1 MPVAEILA
9 IGTELLLGEIVDTNS
24 QYLARQLRDAG
35 IDLYW
40 LGAVGDNE
48 ARIAEAVQH
57 GLSRSDI
64 VLCTGGLGPTVDDV
78 SREGIARALGL
89 ELEFREELWAQIQE
103 RFARF
108 KRTPSENNKR
118 QAYVPKGARVLE
130 NAVGSAPAFL
140 VEAQGKV
147 VLSLPGVPS
156 EMKHIFENGILPYF
170 KERFGLT
177 GIIRARVLHVA
188 GVPESQIDEHIADLE
203 KLSNPTVGL
212 AAHAG
217 SVDVRLTAK
226 AGSET
231 EAAAMLDKLEAEV
244 RQRLGD
250 WVHGVDDEDLAR
262 AILRKVGGRKKTLAV
277 IEKGLHGALVKALTG
292 EGNAFVGGEVL
303 EASLRTKPL
312 KEVAEEYA
320 KNVKADLVLAIE
332 LRSKDNAHEL
342 EIAILG
348 LKAMHHIAFTYGG
361 HSSQAPDWAVNLSLS
376 FLRRKLLDE

>member
-1 MPVAEILA
+1 MPVAEIIA

-78 SREGIARALGL
+78 SREGIARALGV

-140 VEAQGKV
+140 VETNGKV
-147 VLSLPGVPS
+147 VLSMPGVPS
-156 EMKHIFENGILPYF
+156 EMKHIFANGILPYF

-226 AGSET
+226 AGSEA
-231 EAAAMLDKLEAEV
+231 EAADMLDKLEATV
-244 RQRLGD
+244 RERLGD
-250 WVHGVDDEDLAR
+250 WVHGVDEEDLAR
-262 AILRKVGGRKKTLAV
+262 VVLHEIGSRKKTLAV

-312 KEVAEEYA
+312 KQVAEEYA
-320 KNVKADLVLAIE
+320 KNVKADLVLAVE
-332 LRSKDNAHEL
+332 LGSKENAHEL

-348 LKAMHHIAFTYGG
+348 LKAAHHVAFTYGG